1 MKLKKIIFYILK
13 GLKIFTIVFGCI
25 SFIVFILA
33 FTPVPYYMYRSLEK
47 DPNKSKTIFIPEYII
62 MLGGGGM
69 PSEDNL
75 IRLYYTQEYSKN
87 YQIPIIIIHPDD
99 SICQYKM
106 SDFLIAN
113 GILEENISFFVE
125 GINTRSQ
132 VLSFLENYPEMIDAK
147 ILLISS
153 PYHINR
159 AIKCFNKAGFT
170 NIHAQSAF
178 EEAIKLNLSVK
189 KRDLKGNK
197 YIPEVNNTNARYTF
211 WNYLKLEIICFREYT
226 ALFYYW
232 LKNWI

>member
-1 MKLKKIIFYILK
+1 
-13 GLKIFTIVFGCI
+13 
-25 SFIVFILA
+25 
-33 FTPVPYYMYRSLEK
+33 
-47 DPNKSKTIFIPEYII
+47 
-62 MLGGGGM
+62 
-69 PSEDNL
+69 
-75 IRLYYTQEYSKN
+75 
-87 YQIPIIIIHPDD
+87 
-99 SICQYKM
+99 
-106 SDFLIAN
+106 
-113 GILEENISFFVE
+113 
-125 GINTRSQ
+125 
-132 VLSFLENYPEMIDAK
+132 MIDAK